1 MSDVTTLLMEWQG
14 GDDRA
19 FSELA
24 PLVESE
30 LRRLAR
36 SYLRREKS
44 DHTLQST
51 ALVNEAWIR
60 LIDQHSGGH
69 ASWQNRAHFIAIA
82 ARLMRQILVD
92 HARAHQAEKRGAG
105 KTLLA
110 LDEALGVPERGGGS
124 VGVVALDEA
133 LQQLALLDPQQAQ
146 IIEMRFFGG
155 LTIEETAEALH
166 ISSAT
171 VKRDWTIAKGWLFR
185 ELSAN

>member
-1 MSDVTTLLMEWQG
+1 MSDVTTLLLEWQG
-14 GDDRA
+14 GKQSA
-19 FSELA
+19 FNELA
-24 PLVESE
+24 PLVEGE
-30 LRRLAR
+30 LRRLAKG
-36 SYLRREKS
+36 YLRREKS

-60 LIDQHSGGH
+60 LIDQSAGGT
-69 ASWQNRAHFIAIA
+69 WQNRAHFVAIA

-92 HARAHQAEKRGAG
+92 HARANQAEKRGSG
-105 KTLLA
+105 KALLA
-110 LDEALGVPERGGGS
+110 LDEALGVPERGGKP
-124 VGVVALDEA
+124 VGVVALDDA
-133 LQQLALLDPQQAQ
+133 LERLAQLDPQQAQ

-166 ISSAT
+166 ISPAT